1 MSALLTRFAGK
12 PALFGV
18 ETSVIEFVATQE
30 ESGNDLLAMGLLFEN
45 VNLDKVFGRMLD
57 RNLLRRSWAVGT
69 NIGE

>member
-1 MSALLTRFAGK
+1 M
-12 PALFGV
+12 
-18 ETSVIEFVATQE
+18 IEFVATQE
-30 ESGNDLLAMGLLFEN
+30 ESGNDLLALGLLFEN